1 MSNVAVSTVA
11 ATSST
16 PTSRWR
22 TAGCTSA
29 RSTTK
34 RTVKK
39 DTQINEQQTT
49 DLSIIRPT
57 TVIKKQSAD
66 SSSGLLNNETPT
78 SSSNVSNPDKPIGG
92 TPMAASDSGVE
103 SNADVDIQMDG
114 QAKDGGIVNPVVS
127 TAAADFRNAVA
138 SPSESSTSDVSD
150 SHRHRSRPLSRRRS
164 SSSHPISNDEDET
177 ARNAPETDEEVDN
190 VEEVPEAELEDDDM
204 DDEDAEDAAIEIEQ
218 QDDDEP
224 YRHHSSIGED
234 SSASFGRDSPPIDC
248 IVCGTCRRRFP
259 LNEFQTFVE
268 HKVTSGCR
276 VAGKQSPSDD
286 STSPPYGRQQRR
298 TGKTSRS
305 LSASASGREVAT
317 ETDAQGHST
326 TKSATCHSCKRK
338 CNDVWALL
346 HHVYVAHGLRV
357 SEEDLPNFAFSDTQN
372 VAAANSIKNEP
383 TGHRPTEMLAST
395 PTTGSSSATNKNGR
409 LTSKS
414 LTPGS
419 RSGFNLNAF
428 CSERLKECAE
438 RAGEPAIDPNN
449 LLGSSSIL
457 AGLGQPQQQPTSNA
471 TASSSLLSLLSLA
484 NAFQQRPS
492 QPTQSAFLQPNV
504 LSTLPDYYMTPAA
517 LALLGGL
524 GDSVSSANTPT
535 GPPSSNTASLFLN
548 GLAAN
553 LATSPSIGLPPLSG
567 LSTSAAATAT
577 ATPLPV
583 ASSGVAPITPLPS
596 GLSSVDATPAPSGI
610 DSSSVSAAAVTSN
623 AIVAAIASA
632 VHGSP
637 QRRRTATGSPSSP
650 HAFTPGPGSGGPSPN
665 KQPRLLNTPSRNS
678 CSALNA
684 SYGSVLTSPAVH
696 STTTTGDNNDDD
708 ENNLIVVDDNELAEP
723 AARREGKVRR
733 DRCQYCN
740 KVFTNRSNLIVHL
753 RSHTGEKPYK
763 CQLCPYACAQSSKLT
778 RHMRTHGQQG
788 REVFNCTICKM
799 PFSVHSTLEKHMRK
813 CVVANGYG
821 GNGKDEKTEGNYKRS
836 ASLKA
841 QAAPIAEANS
851 LLALSKTPVSLPA
864 GNGKNLPTSIAHS
877 NQMVLNWLQAVN
889 VSHSST
895 SVNNTTTQALLS
907 GGSNR
912 DDFAVDDDEMEA
924 TEASELV
931 NSMKKEDEKI
941 SKD

>member
-1 MSNVAVSTVA
+1 
-11 ATSST
+11 
-16 PTSRWR
+16 
-22 TAGCTSA
+22 
-29 RSTTK
+29 
-34 RTVKK
+34 
-39 DTQINEQQTT
+39 
-49 DLSIIRPT
+49 
-57 TVIKKQSAD
+57 
-66 SSSGLLNNETPT
+66 
-78 SSSNVSNPDKPIGG
+78 
-92 TPMAASDSGVE
+92 MAASDSGVE

-317 ETDAQGHST
+317 ETDAQGNLFFPLTVTAQRITVIRQQKAPLVIPVNANAT
-326 TKSATCHSCKRK
+326 TFGRF
-338 CNDVWALL
+338 L

-650 HAFTPGPGSGGPSPN
+650 HAFTPGPGSG
-665 KQPRLLNTPSRNS
+665 
-678 CSALNA
+678 
-684 SYGSVLTSPAVH
+684 AVH

>member
-1 MSNVAVSTVA
+1 MK
-11 ATSST
+11 
-16 PTSRWR
+16 
-22 TAGCTSA
+22 
-29 RSTTK
+29 TK
-34 RTVKK
+34 RPETHRKRTKRLTTLKK
-39 DTQINEQQTT
+39 CQKRNSKTMTWTMRMLKMRQLKSNNRTMTSPID
-49 DLSIIRPT
+49 IIHR
-57 TVIKKQSAD
+57 
-66 SSSGLLNNETPT
+66 L
-78 SSSNVSNPDKPIGG
+78 
-92 TPMAASDSGVE
+92 
-103 SNADVDIQMDG
+103 
-114 QAKDGGIVNPVVS
+114 AK
-127 TAAADFRNAVA
+127 TL
-138 SPSESSTSDVSD
+138 
-150 SHRHRSRPLSRRRS
+150 RHRSAATLRQSTASFAGRVVDVSHSTNSRLSSNTKSHRDVELVANSRPPTTPLL
-164 SSSHPISNDEDET
+164 HPT
-177 ARNAPETDEEVDN
+177 VDN
-190 VEEVPEAELEDDDM
+190 NDAPAKPRAHFRPVHRVEKWQPKPTYKVT
-204 DDEDAEDAAIEIEQ
+204 
-218 QDDDEP
+218 
-224 YRHHSSIGED
+224 RHQRAQLVIPVNA
-234 SSASFGRDSPPIDC
+234 SATTFGR
-248 IVCGTCRRRFP
+248 F
-259 LNEFQTFVE
+259 LQ
-268 HKVTSGCR
+268 
-276 VAGKQSPSDD
+276 
-286 STSPPYGRQQRR
+286 
-298 TGKTSRS
+298 
-305 LSASASGREVAT
+305 
-317 ETDAQGHST
+317 
-326 TKSATCHSCKRK
+326 
-338 CNDVWALL
+338 
-346 HHVYVAHGLRV
+346 HVYVAHGLRV
-357 SEEDLPNFAFSDTQN
+357 SEEDLPNFAFSDSQN
-372 VAAANSIKNEP
+372 ATTGNSIKNEP

-471 TASSSLLSLLSLA
+471 AASSSLLSLLSLA

-492 QPTQSAFLQPNV
+492 QPTQTAFLQPNV

-637 QRRRTATGSPSSP
+637 QRRRTATGSPGSP

-851 LLALSKTPVSLPA
+851 LLALSKTPVSLPT

-895 SVNNTTTQALLS
+895 SVNTTTTQALLS